1 MNCSCCRKERKI
13 GRQGRRIVQACMSL
27 VESLVKK
34 DCLLDQF
41 AAKKKKAR
49 VPEAIISLAYS
60 PVAHCLR
67 CRSGIIISRCLQYIC
82 AVIKRRVGR
91 PHTVAIMLH
100 DSSLIYTFS
109 AKVDSRYGNHFV
121 MAGAYGR
128 LVHMVYILNHHRPYQ
143 I

>member
-1 MNCSCCRKERKI
+1 MLQKR
-13 GRQGRRIVQACMSL
+13 
-27 VESLVKK
+27 KK
-34 DCLLDQF
+34 DWP
-41 AAKKKKAR
+41 AGKKNCASMHVSRRKFGQKRLSAGSVCCKKEAR

-82 AVIKRRVGR
+82 AVIKRVGR

-109 AKVDSRYGNHFV
+109 AKVGSRYSNHFV

-143 I
+143 V